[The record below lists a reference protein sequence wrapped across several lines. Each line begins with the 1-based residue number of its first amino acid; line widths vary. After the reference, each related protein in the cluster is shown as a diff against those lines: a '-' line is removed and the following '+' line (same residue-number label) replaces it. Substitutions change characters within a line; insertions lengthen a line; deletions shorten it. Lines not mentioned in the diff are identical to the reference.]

1 MNPVLH
7 IVADL
12 SSGSS
17 VLIIAGTL
25 FLIPFIHEDIAIIA
39 AALLVAQHRLSIE
52 FAFLSVC
59 LGMVGR
65 DLLLYG
71 LGALARYNALARR
84 YLIRPRV
91 QQLRS
96 WLGGKMIWVILVS
109 RLVPGLMFPAYI
121 AIGWFNLPFLR
132 YLLCTTLLSL
142 LYLPVVFGIVYLL
155 GSAALSHLGNWTWL
169 IAAVPITVLLLLQIR
184 AYIRRSRIP
193 TGGETSDDREHQRH
207 HAGNA

>member
-7 IVADL
+7 VIADL

-17 VLIIAGTL
+17 VFAVAGTL

-39 AALLVAQHRLSIE
+39 AALLVAQHRLSVE
-52 FAFLSVC
+52 LAFASVF

-71 LGALARYNALARR
+71 LGRLARHNELARR

-96 WLGGKMIWVILVS
+96 WLDGRMIWVILVG
-109 RLVPGLMFPAYI
+109 RVVPGLMFPTYI
-121 AIGWFNLPFLR
+121 AIGWFNLPFPR

-142 LYLPVVFGIVYLL
+142 LYLPVVFAIVYLL
-155 GSAALSHLGNWTWL
+155 GSAAFSHLGNWTWL
-169 IAAVPITVLLLLQIR
+169 IAAVPITVLLLAQLR
-184 AYIRRSRIP
+184 AYIRRSRNP
-193 TGGETSDDREHQRH
+193 AQEEPPDDREHQRH
-207 HAGNA
+207 NAGNA

>member
-17 VLIIAGTL
+17 VLVIAGTL

-52 FAFLSVC
+52 LAFASVF

-71 LGALARYNALARR
+71 LGTLARHNALARR

-91 QQLRS
+91 QQLGS
-96 WLGGKMIWVILVS
+96 WLGGRMMWVILVG
-109 RLVPGLMFPAYI
+109 RVIPGLMFPTYI
-121 AIGWFNLPFLR
+121 AIGWFNLPFTR
-132 YLLCTTLLSL
+132 YLLCTTLLSIA
-142 LYLPVVFGIVYLL
+142 YLPVVFAIVYLL
-155 GSAALSHLGNWTWL
+155 GSAAFSHLGNWTWL
-169 IAAVPITVLLLLQIR
+169 IAAVPITVLLVLQLR
-184 AYIRRSRIP
+184 AYIRRSWNSA
-193 TGGETSDDREHQRH
+193 GGASPDDPEHKRH

>member
-12 SSGSS
+12 SLGSS
-17 VLIIAGTL
+17 ALVIAGTL

-52 FAFLSVC
+52 LAFASVF

-71 LGALARYNALARR
+71 LGTLARHNALARR

-96 WLGGKMIWVILVS
+96 WIGGKMMWVILVG
-109 RLVPGLMFPAYI
+109 RVVPGLMFPTYI
-121 AIGWFNLPFLR
+121 AIGWFNLPFPR
-132 YLLCTTLLSL
+132 YLLCTTLLSIA
-142 LYLPVVFGIVYLL
+142 YLPVVFGIVYLL
-155 GSAALSHLGNWTWL
+155 GSAAFSHLGNWTWL
-169 IAAVPITVLLLLQIR
+169 IAVVPITVLLVLQIR
-184 AYIRRSRIP
+184 SHIRRSRNSAA
-193 TGGETSDDREHQRH
+193 GESPDDREDKRS

>member
-17 VLIIAGTL
+17 VLVIAGTL
-25 FLIPFIHEDIAIIA
+25 FLIPFVHEDIAIIA

-52 FAFLSVC
+52 LAFASVF

-71 LGALARYNALARR
+71 LGTLARHNALARR

-96 WLGGKMIWVILVS
+96 WLGGKMMWVILVG
-109 RLVPGLMFPAYI
+109 RVVPGLMFPTYI
-121 AIGWFNLPFLR
+121 AIGWFNLPFTR
-132 YLLCTTLLSL
+132 YLLCTTLLSIA
-142 LYLPVVFGIVYLL
+142 YLPVVFAIVYLL
-155 GSAALSHLGNWTWL
+155 GSAAFSHLGNWTWL
-169 IAAVPITVLLLLQIR
+169 IAAVPITVLLVLQIR
-184 AYIRRSRIP
+184 TYIRRSRNSAE
-193 TGGETSDDREHQRH
+193 GESP
-207 HAGNA
+207 G

>member
-17 VLIIAGTL
+17 VLLIAGTL

-39 AALLVAQHRLSIE
+39 AALLVAQHHLSIE
-52 FAFLSVC
+52 LAFANVF

-71 LGALARYNALARR
+71 LGALARHNALARR

-91 QQLRS
+91 QQLGS
-96 WLGGKMIWVILVS
+96 WLGGRMMWVILVG
-109 RLVPGLMFPAYI
+109 RLVPGLMFPTYI
-121 AIGWFNLPFLR
+121 AIGWFNLPFPR
-132 YLLCTTLLSL
+132 YLFCTTLLSIA
-142 LYLPVVFGIVYLL
+142 YLPVVFAIVYLL
-155 GSAALSHLGNWTWL
+155 GSAAFSHLGNWTWL
-169 IAAVPITVLLLLQIR
+169 IAAVPITVLLVLQLR
-184 AYIRRSRIP
+184 AYIRRSWNSA
-193 TGGETSDDREHQRH
+193 GGASPDDPEHKRH

>member
-17 VLIIAGTL
+17 ALVIAGTL

-39 AALLVAQHRLSIE
+39 AALLVAQHRLSIDLA
-52 FAFLSVC
+52 FASVF

-71 LGALARYNALARR
+71 LGTLARHNALARR

-91 QQLRS
+91 QQLGS
-96 WLGGKMIWVILVS
+96 WLEGRMMWVILVG
-109 RLVPGLMFPAYI
+109 RVVPGLMFPTYI
-121 AIGWFNLPFLR
+121 AIGWFNLPFPR
-132 YLLCTTLLSL
+132 YLLCTTLLSIA
-142 LYLPVVFGIVYLL
+142 YLPVVFAIVYLL
-155 GSAALSHLGNWTWL
+155 GSAAFSHLGNWTWL
-169 IAAVPITVLLLLQIR
+169 IAAVPITVLLVLQLR
-184 AYIRRSRIP
+184 AYIRRSRNSA
-193 TGGETSDDREHQRH
+193 GGASPDDPEHKRH

>member
-17 VLIIAGTL
+17 VLVIAGTL

-52 FAFLSVC
+52 LALASVF

-71 LGALARYNALARR
+71 LGALARHNALARR

-96 WLGGKMIWVILVS
+96 WLGGKMMWVILVG
-109 RLVPGLMFPAYI
+109 RVVPGLMFPTYI
-121 AIGWFNLPFLR
+121 AIGWFNLPFGR
-132 YLLCTTLLSL
+132 YVAATTFLSL
-142 LYLPVVFGIVYLL
+142 VYLPTVFTIVYAL
-155 GSAALSHLGNWTWL
+155 GSAAFSHLGNWTWL
-169 IAAVPITVLLLLQIR
+169 IALAPITVIVFLKARSSLK
-184 AYIRRSRIP
+184 RSRGWMGDG
-193 TGGETSDDREHQRH
+193 TEETHPQ
-207 HAGNA
+207 

>member
-17 VLIIAGTL
+17 TLVIAGAL

-39 AALLVAQHRLSIE
+39 AALLVAEHRLSIE
-52 FAFLSVC
+52 FAFLSVF

-71 LGALARYNALARR
+71 LGTLARHNALARR

-96 WLGGKMIWVILVS
+96 WLGGRMIWVILVS

-121 AIGWFNLPFLR
+121 AIGWFNLPFPR

-142 LYLPVVFGIVYLL
+142 LYLPIVFAIVYLL
-155 GSAALSHLGNWTWL
+155 GSAAFSHLGNWTWL
-169 IAAVPITVLLLLQIR
+169 IAAVPITVLLLLQLR
-184 AYIRRSRIP
+184 AYIRRSRNP
-193 TGGETSDDREHQRH
+193 AGGVSSDDREHQRH

>member
-17 VLIIAGTL
+17 VLVIAGTL

-52 FAFLSVC
+52 LAFASVF

-71 LGALARYNALARR
+71 LGTLARHNALARR

-96 WLGGKMIWVILVS
+96 WLDGKMIWVILVG
-109 RLVPGLMFPAYI
+109 RVVPGLMFPTYI
-121 AIGWFNLPFLR
+121 AIGWFNLPFTR
-132 YLLCTTLLSL
+132 YLLCTTLLSIA
-142 LYLPVVFGIVYLL
+142 YLPVVFAIVYLL
-155 GSAALSHLGNWTWL
+155 GSAAFSHLGNWTWL
-169 IAAVPITVLLLLQIR
+169 IAAVPMTVLLVLQIR
-184 AYIRRSRIP
+184 TYIRRSRNSAEGASP
-193 TGGETSDDREHQRH
+193 DDPEHKRR